1 MNKILKISII
11 LLVIIGSGFTLVKFN
26 LIPFGNQNVTQG
38 TKKELWICPMHPT
51 YTSDRQGDCPICG
64 MRLVKKEMKE
74 KDENKKIV
82 KRTMDNKSHAMK
94 MPMDSEMKDM
104 KMEESVE
111 LEIDPA
117 KQQYIGIN
125 TTKVIKKNVNKEI
138 KALGTIAADETML
151 SHIHTKFSG
160 YIQKVFADYEG
171 KLVKKGEPLFTVYS
185 PELVS
190 TQEEYL
196 LALQAKDKLKGNKF
210 PEINASQEAL
220 LEAAKRRLELWDITD
235 EQINKLEESRQA
247 TKELTF
253 YSPVNGFIIKREAFE
268 GNQVS
273 PEVTLYDI
281 ADLSKVWAQVEVYEV
296 DLPNVMVGQNAIVNF
311 PYDNLKPITAK
322 ITYIYPIVDPMT
334 RTAKVRLEIN
344 NTGFKLK
351 PDMYISANI
360 QSGFGSQIVVPVRAV
375 IDSGER
381 QIVFVKNDEGK
392 FLPKQVGLGPEVGN
406 ERVIFEGLEEGEE
419 VVTDGNFLLDSESNL
434 ETALRQMKPA
444 SGHAEH
450 GKD

>member
-11 LLVIIGSGFTLVKFN
+11 LLVVIGTGFALVKFN
-26 LIPFGNQNVTQG
+26 LLPFGNQNITQG
-38 TKKELWICPMHPT
+38 AKKELWICPMHPT

-64 MRLVKKEMKE
+64 MRLVKKEIKE

-82 KRTMDNKSHAMK
+82 ERKIDHSMMK
-94 MPMDSEMKDM
+94 MPMDDSEMKDM
-104 KMEESVE
+104 KMDESVE

-125 TTKVIKKNVNKEI
+125 TTKAIRKNVNKEI
-138 KALGTIAADETML
+138 KALGIIAADETML
-151 SHIHTKFSG
+151 SHIHSKFSG

-196 LALQAKDKLKGNKF
+196 LALTAKDKLKGNKF
-210 PEINASQEAL
+210 PEIDASQEAL
-220 LEAAKRRLELWDITD
+220 LQAAKRRLELWDITD
-235 EQINKLEESRQA
+235 EQINKLEQTRQA

-268 GNQVS
+268 GNQIS
-273 PEVTLYDI
+273 PEVAIYDI

-296 DLPNVMVGQNAIVNF
+296 DLPFVMVGQNAIVNF
-311 PYDNLKPITAK
+311 QYENLKPITAK
-322 ITYIYPIVDPMT
+322 ITYIYPTVDPMT
-334 RTAKVRLEIN
+334 RTVKVRLEMN

-360 QSGFGSQIVVPVRAV
+360 QSGFGNQIIVPTRAV

-381 QIVFVKNDEGK
+381 QIVFIKTNEGK
-392 FLPKQVGLGPEVGN
+392 FTPKQVRLGPELSN
-406 ERVIFEGLEEGEE
+406 ERVIYEGIKEGEE

-434 ETALRQMKPA
+434 ETALQQMKPA
-444 SGHAEH
+444 SGEHAGH
-450 GKD
+450 MM